1 MSKIEF
7 LPVEGFRGLYVLTP
21 AVYDDD
27 RGSFSEVFN
36 LKDLENAGLPFRFVQ
51 VNQIFSRRGALRGMH
66 FQRRFPQAKL
76 IRAVSGRVFDAVV
89 DLRPESAS
97 FGKWFGLE
105 LSAENGRQL
114 LIPRGFAH
122 GCLTLSE
129 TSVCTYL
136 CDDFYVPGDE
146 GGFLWNDP
154 AVGIRWPELGAGE
167 TLRDGTPLIFS
178 GKDRAW
184 PPLESAFELQ

>member
-1 MSKIEF
+1 MGKIEF
-7 LPVEGFRGLYVLTP
+7 APVTGFSGLYVITP
-21 AVYDDD
+21 AVYGDA
-27 RGSFSEVFN
+27 RGNFSEVFN

-51 VNQIFSRRGALRGMH
+51 VNQIFSRKGALRGMH
-66 FQRRFPQAKL
+66 YQRQFPQAKL
-76 IRAVSGRVFDAVV
+76 IRAVSGRVFDVAV
-89 DLRPESAS
+89 DLRPGSAS
-97 FGKWFGLE
+97 FGKWFGVE
-105 LSAENGRQL
+105 LSAGNGKQL

-146 GGFLWNDP
+146 GGFQWNDP

-167 TLRDGTPLIFS
+167 TLSDGTPLLLS
-178 GKDRAW
+178 SKDRAW
-184 PPLESAFELQ
+184 PPLELSFGSK